1 MSVVSTRR
9 WYAVALMFGCA
20 FVMTA
25 YAQSYPTRPI
35 KLIIQYPPGGV
46 HDALARILQPQLAH
60 GLGQQIVIENRPGA
74 GGNIAAE
81 FVAKSAGDGYTLLV
95 ASDTVAVTPHLYKS
109 PGFDLFKDFVPVT
122 KLATF
127 PLALVAH
134 PDFPAATVAEF
145 VARAKAAPG
154 QINFASQG
162 GGTLG
167 QLVAEQFKAL
177 AGIDLVHVP
186 YKGAGPAMTDLV
198 AGRVQCMFVGLS
210 VAVPQARGGKLK
222 ILGVT
227 TASRSAIAPNVP
239 TFVESGYAG
248 FVAGI
253 YSGLLA
259 PAGTPANVVQR
270 LNMESARALRS
281 PDVQA
286 RLAELAAE
294 ATPTTPSD
302 YLAALHQE
310 YDRWG
315 AIIRE
320 RGIKSD

>member
-1 MSVVSTRR
+1 MVKARR
-9 WYAVALMFGCA
+9 LRAFALMFGCA
-20 FVMTA
+20 YVMTA
-25 YAQSYPTRPI
+25 FAQSYPARPI
-35 KLIIQYPPGGV
+35 KLVIQYPPGGV
-46 HDALARILQPQLAH
+46 HDTLARILQPRLTE

-81 FVAKSAGDGYTLLV
+81 LVAKSAGDGYTLLV
-95 ASDTVAVTPHLYKS
+95 ASDTVAVTPHLYKN
-109 PGFDLFKDFVPVT
+109 PGFDLFKDFVPIT

-127 PLALVAH
+127 PLALAAH

-145 VARAKAAPG
+145 VARAKAMPG
-154 QINFASQG
+154 QITFASQG

-198 AGRVQCMFVGLS
+198 AGRVQCMFAGLS

-222 ILGVT
+222 ILGVA
-227 TASRSAIAPNVP
+227 TAARQSIAPNVP
-239 TFVESGYAG
+239 TFVESGYPG

-253 YSGLLA
+253 YSGLMA
-259 PAGTPANVVQR
+259 PAGTPADVVQR
-270 LNMESARALRS
+270 LNQEAARALRA

-294 ATPTTPSD
+294 ASSTTPSE
-302 YLAALHQE
+302 YLAALRQE
-310 YDRWG
+310 YERWG
-315 AIIRE
+315 GIIRE
-320 RGIKSD
+320 RGIKVD

>member
-1 MSVVSTRR
+1 MPMVSTRR

-20 FVMTA
+20 FVTTA

-35 KLIIQYPPGGV
+35 RLIVQYPPGGV
-46 HDALARILQPQLAH
+46 HDALARILQPRLAD

-95 ASDTVAVTPHLYKS
+95 ASDTVAVTPHLYKN

-127 PLALVAH
+127 PLALAVH

-145 VARAKAAPG
+145 VARAKAMPG
-154 QINFASQG
+154 QVTFASQG

-167 QLVAEQFKAL
+167 QLVAEQFKTL

-186 YKGAGPAMTDLV
+186 YKGAGPAMTDLL
-198 AGRVQCMFVGLS
+198 AGRVQCMFAGLS
-210 VAVPQARGGKLK
+210 VVAPQARGGKLK

-227 TASRSAIAPNVP
+227 TAARQDIAPNVP
-239 TFVESGYAG
+239 TFVESGYPG
-248 FVAGI
+248 FIAGI
-253 YSGLLA
+253 YSGLMA
-259 PAGTPANVVQR
+259 PAGTPADVVQR

-302 YLAALHQE
+302 YLAALRQE

-320 RGIKSD
+320 RGIKTD